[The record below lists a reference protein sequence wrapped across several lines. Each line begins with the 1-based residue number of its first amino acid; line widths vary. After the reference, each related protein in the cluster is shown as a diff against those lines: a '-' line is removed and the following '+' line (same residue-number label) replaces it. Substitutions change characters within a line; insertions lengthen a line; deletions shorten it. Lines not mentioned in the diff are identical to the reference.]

1 MTTNAF
7 SHEIEDKIIKLME
20 PYGPL
25 VESVVSSVG
34 EGTVD
39 PNIPSAFGQKDTPN
53 KARFTINFQ
62 EFQFRT
68 VFLLLKLWMRF
79 EKV

>member
-7 SHEIEDKIIKLME
+7 SHEIEDKVIKLME

-34 EGTVD
+34 EGTAD
-39 PNIPSAFGQKDTPN
+39 PNDPSAFGQKDTPN
-53 KARFTINFQ
+53 KARLTINFQ
-62 EFQFRT
+62 EFQFRE